1 MLLEPKKSALFQ
13 RDLHNPVPVVVKGE
27 GAYLIDDDGKRYLD
41 ASGGP
46 AVSCLGHSHPLVIEE
61 IKRQLDS
68 VAYAYSMF
76 FTTPAI
82 EELSERLVAQAPAA
96 FQQRDGKGPDARR
109 RQCRAV
115 SRKDSERTARTAT
128 V

>member
-46 AVSCLGHSHPLVIEE
+46 AVSPKMPKI
-61 IKRQLDS
+61 I
-68 VAYAYSMF
+68 
-76 FTTPAI
+76 P
-82 EELSERLVAQAPAA
+82 RLI
-96 FQQRDGKGPDARR
+96 
-109 RQCRAV
+109 
-115 SRKDSERTARTAT
+115 TA
-128 V
+128 